1 MLSSTLA
8 RPPAAEG
15 PSSPSPLHGC
25 VKGSSSSGSATGP
38 GPDVLSA
45 VGTRSGRAAVTS
57 GDATDSET
65 CGGLNVTV
73 RFFAMKVVRSV
84 LDQW

>member
-1 MLSSTLA
+1 MLLSTLA
-8 RPPAAEG
+8 RPPAAGG

-38 GPDVLSA
+38 GPDVLAA
-45 VGTRSGRAAVTS
+45 VGTRSDSAAVTS

-65 CGGLNVTV
+65 CGGLNVTI

>member
-1 MLSSTLA
+1 MLSSILA
-8 RPPAAEG
+8 RPPAAGG

-25 VKGSSSSGSATGP
+25 VKGSSSFGSATGP